1 MKQDRKRK
9 KKRGGNQDRH
19 TQREERVMTQGEDG
33 CLHTKERGLRS
44 IGPAAPLS
52 QGSSLQ
58 HCRESHQS
66 VVFVTQPALTDTGHP
81 HGSAWRHLF

>member
-33 CLHTKERGLRS
+33 CLHTKERE
-44 IGPAAPLS
+44 A
-52 QGSSLQ
+52 
-58 HCRESHQS
+58 
-66 VVFVTQPALTDTGHP
+66 
-81 HGSAWRHLF
+81 